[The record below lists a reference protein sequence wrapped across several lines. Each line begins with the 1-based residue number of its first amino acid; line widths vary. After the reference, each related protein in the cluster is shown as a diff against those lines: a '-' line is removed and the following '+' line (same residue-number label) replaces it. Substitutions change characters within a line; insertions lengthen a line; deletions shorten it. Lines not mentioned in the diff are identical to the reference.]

1 MLEVKNLTKY
11 YGDLLA
17 VDDVSFRIEEG
28 EFATL
33 LGPSGCGKSTTLHMI
48 AGLVEATSGTVHL
61 RGSDVSDTEPYNR
74 NIGLVFQHSALFP
87 HMTVE
92 ENLRYG
98 LKMQGFDSDHDDQ
111 IAKYL
116 EMVQM
121 TDHADHKPGEL
132 SGGQQRR
139 ISFARALVYEPD
151 ILLLDEPLTGLDRV
165 LREEM
170 RNEIREIQQEV
181 DVTTLSVTHDQ
192 SEALSMSDKVIVMN
206 EGRKEQAGAPQEL
219 YEEPETQFV
228 AEFLGQSTKF
238 EGKVAANDPP
248 MVRASNQEIQLASD
262 IDTDR
267 LDGDSLSLY
276 VRPEKINI
284 STAEKANGTSNTFVG
299 TVSHVEYLGHRA
311 ELEVTLD
318 DETTVTAFGN
328 ATEEYAVGD
337 EIAVQFDPEGVTIV

>member
-1 MLEVKNLTKY
+1 
-11 YGDLLA
+11 
-17 VDDVSFRIEEG
+17 
-28 EFATL
+28 
-33 LGPSGCGKSTTLHMI
+33 
-48 AGLVEATSGTVHL
+48 
-61 RGSDVSDTEPYNR
+61 
-74 NIGLVFQHSALFP
+74 
-87 HMTVE
+87 MTVK

-98 LKMQGFDSDHDDQ
+98 LKMQEFDGDHDDQ

-262 IDTDR
+262 IDTR
-267 LDGDSLSLY
+267 TGWTAIRCHCTYGRKKSIS
-276 VRPEKINI
+276 VRPRRQ
-284 STAEKANGTSNTFVG
+284 TGTNNTFVG

-337 EIAVQFDPEGVTIV
+337 EIAVQFDPEG